1 MDNNNSTNRSGNIID
16 NTQAK
21 LQRLKNFSGTMISER
36 AYNLIIGATLLW
48 GIAVNIVMALTM
60 KDMLLG
66 LHPAIVIIVYLVGS
80 LGCSFILYRTKNPA
94 VSFAAF
100 TGLAICMGLIL
111 TYIVSMY
118 RLGTVSL
125 AFELTAIITV
135 AMMILGTLFP
145 NFFLSIGGALSISLL
160 LAIIVDV
167 VAGLIFHLNMGVLDY
182 VIVIIFSGFV
192 GYDWAKAQAYPKN
205 TVNAIASAS
214 DIYVDVV
221 NIFIR
226 LLSILGKKD
235 N

>member
-1 MDNNNSTNRSGNIID
+1 MNTNRNTNNSGNIID
-16 NTQAK
+16 NGQAK
-21 LQRLKNFSGTMISER
+21 LQRMKNFSGTMIGER
-36 AYNLIIGATLLW
+36 AYNLIIGVTLLW

-60 KDMLLG
+60 KDMLLS
-66 LHPAIVIIVYLVGS
+66 LHPTIVIIVYLVGS
-80 LGCSFILYRTKNPA
+80 LACSFIIYRSKNPA
-94 VSFAAF
+94 VSIAAF
-100 TGLAICMGLIL
+100 TGLAVCMGLVL
-111 TYIVSMY
+111 TFIVTLY
-118 RLGTVSL
+118 DLGTVSL

-145 NFFLSIGGALSISLL
+145 QFFLSIGGALGLSLL
-160 LAIIVDV
+160 LAVIVEI
-167 VAGLIFHLNMGVLDY
+167 VAGLILHLNMGIMDY

-205 TVNAIASAS
+205 TVNAVASAS

>member
-1 MDNNNSTNRSGNIID
+1 MDTNRNTNNSGNVID
-16 NTQAK
+16 NAQAK
-21 LQRLKNFSGTMISER
+21 LQRMKNFSGTMIGER
-36 AYNLIIGATLLW
+36 AYNLIIGVTLLW
-48 GIAVNIVMALTM
+48 GIAINIVMALTL
-60 KDMLLG
+60 KNTILS
-66 LHPAIVIIVYLVGS
+66 LHPAIVLITYLVGS
-80 LGCSFILYRTKNPA
+80 LACSFIIYRAKNPA

-111 TYIVSMY
+111 TYFVSAY
-118 RLGTVSL
+118 ELGTVSL

-145 NFFLSIGGALSISLL
+145 QFFLSIGGSLGISLV
-160 LAIIVDV
+160 LAIIVEV
-167 VAGLIFHLNMGVLDY
+167 VAGLIFHLDMGIMDY
-182 VIVIIFSGFV
+182 VIVLIFCGFV
-192 GYDWAKAQAYPKN
+192 GYDWAKAQIYPKN
-205 TVNAIASAS
+205 AVNAVASAS

>member
-1 MDNNNSTNRSGNIID
+1 MDTNRNTNNSGNVID
-16 NTQAK
+16 NAQAK
-21 LQRLKNFSGTMISER
+21 LQRMKNFSGTMIGER
-36 AYNLIIGATLLW
+36 AYNLIIGVTLLW
-48 GIAVNIVMALTM
+48 GIAVNIVMALTL
-60 KDMLLG
+60 KNTILS
-66 LHPAIVIIVYLVGS
+66 LHPAIVLITYLVGS
-80 LGCSFILYRTKNPA
+80 FACSFIIYRAKNPA

-100 TGLAICMGLIL
+100 TGLAVCMGLIL
-111 TYIVSMY
+111 TYFVSAY
-118 RLGTVSL
+118 ELGTVSL

-145 NFFLSIGGALSISLL
+145 QFFLSIGGSLGISLV
-160 LAIIVDV
+160 LAIIVEV
-167 VAGLIFHLNMGVLDY
+167 VAGLIFHLNMSIMDY
-182 VIVIIFSGFV
+182 VIVLIFCGFV

-205 TVNAIASAS
+205 AANAVASAS

>member
-1 MDNNNSTNRSGNIID
+1 MNTNRNTNNSGNIID
-16 NTQAK
+16 NGQAK
-21 LQRLKNFSGTMISER
+21 LQRMKNFSGTMIGER
-36 AYNLIIGATLLW
+36 AYNLIIGVTLLW
-48 GIAVNIVMALTM
+48 GIAINIVMALTL
-60 KDMLLG
+60 KNTILS
-66 LHPAIVIIVYLVGS
+66 LHPAIVLITYLVGS
-80 LGCSFILYRTKNPA
+80 LACSFIIYRAKNPA

-111 TYIVSMY
+111 TYFVSMY
-118 RLGTVSL
+118 ELGTVSL

-145 NFFLSIGGALSISLL
+145 QFFLSIGGSLGISLV
-160 LAIIVDV
+160 LAIIVEV
-167 VAGLIFHLNMGVLDY
+167 VAGLIFHLNMSIMDY
-182 VIVIIFSGFV
+182 VIVLIFCGFV
-192 GYDWAKAQAYPKN
+192 GYDWAKAQIYPKN
-205 TVNAIASAS
+205 AVNAVASAS

>member
-1 MDNNNSTNRSGNIID
+1 MDTNRNTNNSGNVID
-16 NTQAK
+16 NAQAK
-21 LQRLKNFSGTMISER
+21 LQRMKNFSGTMIGER
-36 AYNLIIGATLLW
+36 AYNLIIGVTLLW
-48 GIAVNIVMALTM
+48 GIAVNIVMALTL
-60 KDMLLG
+60 KNAILS
-66 LHPAIVIIVYLVGS
+66 LHPAVVLITYLVGS
-80 LGCSFILYRTKNPA
+80 LACSFIIYRAKNPA

-111 TYIVSMY
+111 TYFVSAY
-118 RLGTVSL
+118 ELGTVSL

-145 NFFLSIGGALSISLL
+145 QFFLSIGGSLGISLV
-160 LAIIVDV
+160 LAIIVEV
-167 VAGLIFHLNMGVLDY
+167 VAGLIFHLNMSIMDY
-182 VIVIIFSGFV
+182 VIVLIFCGFV
-192 GYDWAKAQAYPKN
+192 GYDWAKAQIYPKN
-205 TVNAIASAS
+205 AVNAVASAS

>member
-1 MDNNNSTNRSGNIID
+1 MDTNRNTNNSGNVID
-16 NTQAK
+16 NAQAK
-21 LQRLKNFSGTMISER
+21 LQRMKNFSGTMIGER
-36 AYNLIIGATLLW
+36 AYNLIIGVTLLW
-48 GIAVNIVMALTM
+48 GIAINIVMALTL
-60 KDMLLG
+60 KNTILS
-66 LHPAIVIIVYLVGS
+66 LHPAIVLITYLVGS
-80 LGCSFILYRTKNPA
+80 LACSFIIYRAKNPA

-111 TYIVSMY
+111 TYFVSMY
-118 RLGTVSL
+118 ELGTVSL

-145 NFFLSIGGALSISLL
+145 QFFLSIGGSLGISLV
-160 LAIIVDV
+160 LAIIVEV
-167 VAGLIFHLNMGVLDY
+167 VAGLIFHLDMGIMDY
-182 VIVIIFSGFV
+182 VIVLIFCGFV
-192 GYDWAKAQAYPKN
+192 GYDWAKAQIYPKN
-205 TVNAIASAS
+205 AVNAVASAS